1 MKQSNRLKQLP
12 PQFFASLVQKVNQA
26 ISEGRDVINLG
37 QGNPD
42 QPTPAHI
49 IKALQSAVEDPITH
63 KYSPFR
69 GTDDFRKA
77 AATFY
82 KREYQVDLDPD
93 TEIAVLFG
101 SKIGLVELPLALM
114 NPNEWMMLPNP
125 GYPDYLSSIPLADI
139 QYDTMPLLEENNFLP
154 NYEQLTLSQKERT
167 KLLYLNYPNNP
178 TGATANNAFFN
189 ETVALGK
196 NHDIGIVHDFAYG
209 AIGFN
214 EEKPIS
220 FLQTKGAKEVGIE
233 LYTLSKTYNM
243 AGWRIG
249 FAAGNKEMIEAI
261 NILQDH
267 LFVSVFPAIQRAASE
282 ALLSDQ
288 SSVQDLVTLY
298 QKRRDALITECKRIG
313 WDINAPQGS
322 FFAWLP
328 VPNGFTSETFAD
340 YLLNEVDVAVAAGN
354 GFGTFGEGYIRV
366 GLLVDEQRIVEAI
379 KRIEGLTLF

>member
-139 QYDTMPLLEENNFLP
+139 QYDTIPLLEENNFLP

-178 TGATANNAFFN
+178 TGATANSAFFN

-196 NHDIGIVHDFAYG
+196 NHGIGIIHDFAYG

-214 EEKPIS
+214 GEKPMS
-220 FLQTKGAKEVGIE
+220 FLQTEGAKEVGIE

-267 LFVSVFPAIQRAASE
+267 LFVSVFPAIQKAASE

-288 SSVQDLVTLY
+288 SSVENIVNLY

-379 KRIEGLTLF
+379 KRIEGLKLF